1 MSTTNMAPAS
11 AVRAADSRFGASPMP
26 ESSTALACLTGD
38 VDASPPTPAER
49 EHEAL
54 VACADNLR
62 AAIWDWQEAAGIDSR
77 HTPADYRIFGDK
89 LRALY
94 EDAMALAA
102 SREGT
107 E

>member
-1 MSTTNMAPAS
+1 MTSTMATTPTMP
-11 AVRAADSRFGASPMP
+11 AVRPQEARSDTNLPAVVYPD
-26 ESSTALACLTGD
+26 L
-38 VDASPPTPAER
+38 TPAER

-107 E
+107 A